1 MTRPRD
7 QNTCTI
13 FTNNPDI
20 YTIYFPGYIGC
31 YISFQ
36 LSGYSRYRFSP
47 SQNDSHTRARQG
59 TSEDEEKNEL
69 VTSLKTDR
77 DRGRCREEAPTNPET
92 LPVLSIDPCYL
103 SFCHPD
109 TLPSS
114 PPPSVSPGHP
124 YAANRPSLPSCP
136 VEMANRGNPDPSIP
150 HDFLRSSPVG
160 SRLPNQRFLARSRI
174 FRLFPSPRTASR
186 TMIFRQVGHASNRE
200 LRFLIFVHKI
210 QIIHRFVSSQLLL
223 LI

>member
-1 MTRPRD
+1 MPRRGANQSRDSARPLDRPPATFPSAIRTPSLPPLLRLFHLATRTRP
-7 QNTCTI
+7 TV
-13 FTNNPDI
+13 P
-20 YTIYFPGYIGC
+20 
-31 YISFQ
+31 
-36 LSGYSRYRFSP
+36 
-47 SQNDSHTRARQG
+47 
-59 TSEDEEKNEL
+59 
-69 VTSLKTDR
+69 
-77 DRGRCREEAPTNPET
+77 
-92 LPVLSIDPCYL
+92 
-103 SFCHPD
+103 
-109 TLPSS
+109 
-114 PPPSVSPGHP
+114 
-124 YAANRPSLPSCP
+124 PSLPSCP